1 MALVN
6 FRYFLFL
13 CGNLNPLSIFLEP
26 DELWENTLYLTESV
40 SLNLFNLHGSV
51 ITSCHVFSSEGLCYT
66 SPTTCFALFA
76 GMAASRASK
85 FYQNAALKV
94 DEPLLWISLTFA
106 AQRKRMNLLIE
117 SAIVKWEPIT
127 MNQETLVI
135 FHGFMRI
142 LPPVLRVIQHR
153 DLLYKDGALIEE
165 PKGKLEN
172 KFVSFLLLIS

>member
-1 MALVN
+1 MRKYFIPDRKRLVK
-6 FRYFLFL
+6 FVQFAWK
-13 CGNLNPLSIFLEP
+13 GNNKLPCF
-26 DELWENTLYLTESV
+26 
-40 SLNLFNLHGSV
+40 SLR
-51 ITSCHVFSSEGLCYT
+51 GLCYT

-85 FYQNAALKV
+85 FCQNAALKV
-94 DEPLLWISLTFA
+94 DEPLLWILLTFGA
-106 AQRKRMNLLIE
+106 LRKRMNLLIE

-135 FHGFMRI
+135 FHGFTRM

-153 DLLYKDGALIEE
+153 ALLYKDGALIEE

-172 KFVSFLLLIS
+172 RASYCYFIRKRIASCCSHVS